1 VASAGSRG
9 SDGIGIVV
17 GALYELW
24 RRPVAQEAMIE
35 RDPMHQ
41 PRFAERHPYWFVAIL
56 EMIVIVVY
64 LMAGTIVSVA
74 HLSNQAI
81 TSIANS
87 TLSVLAIGALSALG
101 WWRMVGFK
109 RPARPRD
116 LFFFLPPLLPVL
128 INLGVGLNIPSLLI
142 FTELL
147 AIAFLIGFA
156 EEAIF
161 RGLML
166 NALKARGLWQAAII
180 SSLLFGLS
188 HSLNL
193 LSGKSG
199 ADILIQISYALAIG
213 FAFAALVLKK
223 GILWPLVVAHALI
236 DFTSFI
242 GKATVP
248 AVWNVVAGVALTC
261 MFMSYGLYLMWQH
274 SDDPMIQAGA
284 QVASSPNRTNNH

>member
-1 VASAGSRG
+1 MNR
-9 SDGIGIVV
+9 
-17 GALYELW
+17 
-24 RRPVAQEAMIE
+24 
-35 RDPMHQ
+35 

-56 EMIVIVVY
+56 EIIVIAVY
-64 LMAGTIVSVA
+64 LMAGTIAHIA

-81 TSIANS
+81 TGIANS
-87 TLSVLAIGALSALG
+87 TLSVLAVSALSVLG
-101 WWRMVGFK
+101 WWRVVGFT
-109 RPARPRD
+109 RPAQPRD
-116 LFFFLPPLLPVL
+116 LGFFLLPLLPVL
-128 INLGVGLNIPSLLI
+128 INLAMGLNIPSLVLV
-142 FTELL
+142 TELL

-180 SSLLFGLS
+180 TSLLFGLS

-199 ADILIQISYALAIG
+199 ADILIQICYALAIG

-223 GILWPLVVAHALI
+223 GILWPLVIAHALI

-248 AVWNVVAGVALTC
+248 SVWNVVAGLAITF
-261 MFMSYGLYLMWQH
+261 MFMSYGLYLMQQR
-274 SDDPMIQAGA
+274 SDVPMIRADEL
-284 QVASSPNRTNNH
+284 VARLPH

>member
-1 VASAGSRG
+1 
-9 SDGIGIVV
+9 
-17 GALYELW
+17 
-24 RRPVAQEAMIE
+24 MK
-35 RDPMHQ
+35 Q
-41 PRFAERHPYWFVAIL
+41 PRFVERHPYWFVAIL
-56 EMIVIVVY
+56 EMIVIAVY
-64 LMAGTIVSVA
+64 LLVGTIAYVA
-74 HLSNQAI
+74 HLPNQSI

-87 TLSVLAIGALSALG
+87 ALSLFAVGTLSVLG

-109 RPARPRD
+109 RPAQRRD
-116 LFFFLPPLLPVL
+116 LLFFLIPLLPVL
-128 INLGVGLNIPSLLI
+128 INLIVGLNVPSLFL

-147 AIAFLIGFA
+147 ATAFLIGFA
-156 EEAIF
+156 EETIF

-180 SSLLFGLS
+180 TSLLFGLS

-193 LSGKSG
+193 LSGKSM

-242 GKATVP
+242 GKPTLP
-248 AVWNVVAGVALTC
+248 AFWNAIAGIALTF
-261 MFMSYGLYLMWQH
+261 MFMSYGLYIMRQK
-274 SDDPMIQAGA
+274 SEEPMVRADERVVG
-284 QVASSPNRTNNH
+284 SLN